1 MSRFCL
7 DTSALLSLRDNEP
20 GADRVAQ
27 LLEAPVRCVACFIT
41 RMEVLYRVW
50 KDEGER
56 AGRLAYEQ
64 LQALPI
70 DWLEA
75 TEPLLLGAAELKAS
89 HRLSLADAWIAAA
102 ALQCGATLLHKDPEF
117 QHIAGLDQEWLG
129 QGKPSLSRPPKRA
142 VTGRTTA
149 TPIR

>member
-1 MSRFCL
+1 MTLFCL
-7 DTSALLSLRDNEP
+7 DTSALLTLRDDEP
-20 GADRVAQ
+20 GADRVEQA
-27 LLEAPVRCVACFIT
+27 LEAPVRCMACFIT

-75 TEPLLLGAAELKAS
+75 SEPLLISAAQIKATQA
-89 HRLSLADAWIAAA
+89 LSLADAWIAAA
-102 ALQCGATLLHKDPEF
+102 ALQCGATLMHKDPEF
-117 QHIAGLDQEWLG
+117 QSIDGLAQEWLD
-129 QGKPSLSRPPKRA
+129 
-142 VTGRTTA
+142 
-149 TPIR
+149 